1 MNKHFNIFFMV
12 SNHIYSDVTVK
23 LELIVAV
30 DKCHPPILF
39 TSWVK
44 HFSKHIHE
52 MKGQLAFAEYTA
64 WH

>member
-1 MNKHFNIFFMV
+1 MV

-44 HFSKHIHE
+44 HFSKHIDE